1 MIIAITDVTYGSKVR
16 EPKGALRYYYTHAL
30 ETENSKEELLI
41 QMDFTDKLSKKNY
54 TEVIGN
60 EN

>member
-30 ETENSKEELLI
+30 EIENSKEELS
-41 QMDFTDKLSKKNY
+41 SKWTLQISSLKKI
-54 TEVIGN
+54 TRR
-60 EN
+60 

>member
-30 ETENSKEELLI
+30 EIENSKEELLI

>member
-1 MIIAITDVTYGSKVR
+1 MIIAITGVTYGSKVR
-16 EPKGALRYYYTHAL
+16 EPKSALHYYYTHAL
-30 ETENSKEELLI
+30 EIGNSKEELLI
-41 QMDFTDKLSKKNY
+41 QMDLTDKLEKNY